1 MRARKKL
8 GVPEFFEAFIKTM
21 LWSMFYVSNNVSNN
35 KAMFYVSNQVKTLQ
49 VLAPSAAKKVV
60 FKASNNMNL

>member
-1 MRARKKL
+1 M
-8 GVPEFFEAFIKTM
+8 I
-21 LWSMFYVSNNVSNN
+21 